1 VDISFARMAKHD
13 YNPLRSIGAWRSPAS
28 ALAWGAR
35 GRRFKSSRP
44 DSQNKTV
51 LSKGRFYFKISH
63 IKRTFF
69 METSE
74 LTIHS
79 PINKQ
84 SVLSLVFGI
93 LALVFLCLSMIPFPF
108 TGLICF
114 PLSILF
120 GVLSLIFG
128 MISLNQIRRYNET
141 GRPMAWVGIIVGG
154 FLLLCVICM
163 VIAIASLFV
172 FAPNS
177 FHLPPSIQNFH
188 I

>member
-1 VDISFARMAKHD
+1 MAKHD

-44 DSQNKTV
+44 DSRNKTV
-51 LSKGRFYFKISH
+51 LLTGRFYFYIS
-63 IKRTFF
+63 FVSGLLW
-69 METSE
+69 ETIVQK
-74 LTIHS
+74 IHS
-79 PINKQ
+79 PTNKQ
-84 SVLSLVFGI
+84 SVLSLVFGV
-93 LALVFLCLSMIPFPF
+93 LALVFLCLSMIPFPL

-114 PLSILF
+114 PVSFLF
-120 GVLSLIFG
+120 GMLALTLG
-128 MISLNQIRRYNET
+128 MISLGQIPRNNET
-141 GRPMAWVGIIVGG
+141 GRPMAWIGIIVGG
-154 FLLLCVICM
+154 FILMCMICM